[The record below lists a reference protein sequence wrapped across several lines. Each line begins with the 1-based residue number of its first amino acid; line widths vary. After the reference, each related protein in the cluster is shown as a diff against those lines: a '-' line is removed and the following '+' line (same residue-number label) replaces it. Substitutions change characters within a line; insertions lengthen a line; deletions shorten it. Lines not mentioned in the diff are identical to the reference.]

1 MLKTKV
7 VKIQNPSH
15 SGVFQYF
22 SIMCALEVIDIYY
35 VSVVGVPQNH
45 VCLPACIQ

>member
-22 SIMCALEVIDIYY
+22 SIMCALEVIDI
-35 VSVVGVPQNH
+35 SVVGVPQNH